1 MLKSADT
8 VLAEDTRRTRK
19 LFAHYQI
26 RNRLLS
32 YHDFN
37 KEKLTPQIIKRLREG
52 ENLALVSD
60 AGTPGISD
68 PGFYI
73 VREALKNDIAVTV
86 VPGANSVLS
95 ALVVSGL
102 ATDSFVF
109 DGFFP
114 KKQGAVEKTVK
125 TLANRRRT
133 SIFFV
138 SPHRLVK
145 VLDVLKKTVPS
156 RKLALARELTKLHE
170 EVVRGTAQELL
181 DHFDKVQS
189 RGEMVLVVAGVPREH
204 G

>member
-1 MLKSADT
+1 MLKSANA

-37 KEKLTPQIIKRLREG
+37 KERLTPQIIKRLREG

-73 VREALKNDIAVTV
+73 VREALKDGIAVTV
-86 VPGANSVLS
+86 VPGANSVLA

-109 DGFFP
+109 EGFFP
-114 KKQGAVEKTVK
+114 KKQGAVEKTLKV
-125 TLANRRRT
+125 LANQRRT

-145 VLDVLKKTVPS
+145 VLDVLKKAVPS
-156 RKLALARELTKLHE
+156 RKLALTRELTKLHE

-181 DHFDKVQS
+181 DHFGKVRS